1 MEFQRAKEADF
12 EGKWIPQPAQE
23 KDLAELAAMIFDSEL
38 GRKYY
43 PTEKTLLEK
52 MQAACQNSD
61 RIMVVREKEKICRH
75 VMVSDEGGIW
85 HVPVPA
91 SYFYPGLYEGKR
103 RGTGADAL
111 S

>member
-1 MEFQRAKEADF
+1 MDSSACS
-12 EGKWIPQPAQE
+12 GKGN
-23 KDLAELAAMIFDSEL
+23 LAELAAMIFDSEL

-61 RIMVVREKEKICRH
+61 RIMVVREKEKICGMLWFQMKGAFGMYPYLH
-75 VMVSDEGGIW
+75 LIFI
-85 HVPVPA
+85 PA
-91 SYFYPGLYEGKR
+91 YEGKR

>member
-52 MQAACQNSD
+52 MQAGMSEFRQDHGGAGKGKNL
-61 RIMVVREKEKICRH
+61 RH
-75 VMVSDEGGIW
+75 VMVSDEGGVW

>member
-1 MEFQRAKEADF
+1 MEFQRANEADF

-61 RIMVVREKEKICRH
+61 RIMVVRVKEKICGLFW
-75 VMVSDEGGIW
+75 VQMKGGL
-85 HVPVPA
+85 
-91 SYFYPGLYEGKR
+91 GLS
-103 RGTGADAL
+103 A
-111 S
+111 

>member
-43 PTEKTLLEK
+43 PTEKPLLE
-52 MQAACQNSD
+52 
-61 RIMVVREKEKICRH
+61 
-75 VMVSDEGGIW
+75 
-85 HVPVPA
+85 
-91 SYFYPGLYEGKR
+91 
-103 RGTGADAL
+103 
-111 S
+111 

>member
-43 PTEKTLLEK
+43 PTEKTLLAK
-52 MQAACQNSD
+52 SRRPVRIQTGSWWCGKRKKSAACYGF
-61 RIMVVREKEKICRH
+61 R
-75 VMVSDEGGIW
+75 
-85 HVPVPA
+85 
-91 SYFYPGLYEGKR
+91 
-103 RGTGADAL
+103 
-111 S
+111 

>member
-61 RIMVVREKEKICRH
+61 RIMVVREKEKICG
-75 VMVSDEGGIW
+75 MLWFQMKGAFGMY
-85 HVPVPA
+85 PVPA

>member
-23 KDLAELAAMIFDSEL
+23 KDLAELAAKNAGGLSEFRQDHGGAGKGKNL
-38 GRKYY
+38 
-43 PTEKTLLEK
+43 
-52 MQAACQNSD
+52 
-61 RIMVVREKEKICRH
+61 RH
-75 VMVSDEGGIW
+75 VMVSDEGGVW